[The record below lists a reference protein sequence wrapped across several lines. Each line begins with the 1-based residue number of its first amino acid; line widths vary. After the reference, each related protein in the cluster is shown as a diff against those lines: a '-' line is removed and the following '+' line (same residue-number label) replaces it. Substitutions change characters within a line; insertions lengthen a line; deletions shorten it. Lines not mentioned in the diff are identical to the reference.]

1 MSELKKHSENIKSEA
16 KRLGFSDCGIAR
28 AEPLKKEADALK
40 KWLEEGRHGEMNY
53 MENHFEKRTN
63 PALLVQN
70 ARSVI
75 SVLLNYYPEKTQN
88 KSSYKLSK
96 YAYGIDYHK
105 VMKNKLYKLLNY
117 LKEQYNV
124 KNGRAFVDSAPVMD
138 KVWAQKAGLGW
149 IGKNTNLIS
158 KKFGSFVF
166 IGELI
171 IDIELAY
178 DNPGKERCGKC
189 TRCIEACPTGAITS
203 ERRIDASK
211 CISYLTIEKKGAI
224 PEEFKGQWQNWI
236 FGCDV
241 CQDVC
246 PWNQNLN
253 SHDFTKLKPFPEF
266 LSLHNKDWENLDK
279 ELFNRIFKRS
289 AVKRTKFE
297 GLKRNI
303 EFLKTR
309 NKG

>member
-75 SVLLNYYPEKTQN
+75 SVLLNYYTEKTQT

-96 YAYGIDYHK
+96 YAYGFDYHK
-105 VMKNKLYKLLNY
+105 VMKDKLYKLLNY

-246 PWNQNLN
+246 PWNQNLKP
-253 SHDFTKLKPFPEF
+253 HDFTKLKPFPEF

-279 ELFNRIFKRS
+279 ELFNRVFKRS